1 MIKEMSDVRQS
12 NVSIN
17 RGDLRSEDPGRV
29 APSQLKS
36 PWRTNTD
43 QFILFISNRNTY
55 NGLDVIAF
63 LDPTSIMFQIVL
75 FNM

>member
-1 MIKEMSDVRQS
+1 MSDNQMSR
-12 NVSIN
+12 SI
-17 RGDLRSEDPGRV
+17 GVTSDLKTLAVEGRV
-29 APSQLKS
+29 APSRYQLKS